1 MDPMKPA
8 TESSNSSGA
17 STVPPGQNP
26 ILEILRAKGIP
37 LTRENYLQVAHP
49 DAEEP
54 YPAELELE
62 VPEELRR
69 GWSPPEE

>member
-17 STVPPGQNP
+17 STGHPGQNP
-26 ILEILRAKGIP
+26 ILETLRARGIP
-37 LTRENYLQVAHP
+37 LTRENYLAAAHP

-62 VPEELRR
+62 VPAELRR
-69 GWSPPEE
+69 GWSQPDE